1 MSHGQVGGI
10 FNLAVLLRDS
20 ILENQTEE
28 KFIECFAPKVLATRY
43 LDELSRM
50 LCAKLQYFVV
60 FSSAS
65 CGRGNAGQ
73 TNYGMA
79 NAIMERIIE
88 KRVRDGLPGKA
99 IQWGAV
105 GEVGLVA
112 QMAED
117 RIDLEIAGTIQQRI
131 SACLNAMDRLLASK
145 SPVVSSM
152 VVAQK
157 HAMSKLNLIQSVLHI
172 MGIRDLKTVSKNASL
187 AELGMDSLMAVEIK
201 QALEREFE
209 VNFTAQDLR
218 VLTFAKLQELTD
230 KGLSNNK
237 ALMKEDEAI
246 NIADIQKNMLLRSIG
261 DEKTANE
268 LFLPLNN
275 VEQNESADALA
286 LYVPGVEGVIS
297 PILYKLC
304 KRIEIPMYGLQLHK
318 ACREDDLQKLISTF
332 SEVKFFIRKW
342 L

>member
-1 MSHGQVGGI
+1 MLLVESLSHGQVGGI

-20 ILENQTEE
+20 IFENQTEE
-28 KFIECFAPKVLATRY
+28 KFIECFAPKALATRY
-43 LDELSRM
+43 LDELSRIM
-50 LCAKLQYFVV
+50 CASLQYFVV

-79 NAIMERIIE
+79 NSIMERIIE

-117 RIDLEIAGTIQQRI
+117 RIDFEIAGTIQQRI
-131 SACLNAMDRLLASK
+131 SACLNAIDPLLASK

-172 MGIRDLKTVSKNASL
+172 MGIRDLKTVSKNALL
-187 AELGMDSLMAVEIK
+187 AELGNS
-201 QALEREFE
+201 
-209 VNFTAQDLR
+209 
-218 VLTFAKLQELTD
+218 
-230 KGLSNNK
+230 
-237 ALMKEDEAI
+237 
-246 NIADIQKNMLLRSIG
+246 
-261 DEKTANE
+261 
-268 LFLPLNN
+268 
-275 VEQNESADALA
+275 
-286 LYVPGVEGVIS
+286 
-297 PILYKLC
+297 C
-304 KRIEIPMYGLQLHK
+304 
-318 ACREDDLQKLISTF
+318 C
-332 SEVKFFIRKW
+332 
-342 L
+342 